1 MSESVPVARASVS
14 RVTTWARGAYA
25 ALALADTGLAAVGA
39 ERPRWVTKPLLMPA
53 LMVGRDR
60 PTQRA
65 LALCWTGDVALLGK
79 SKVAFTAGL
88 AGFLAGQVAWVAAF
102 RGRPGGGALRRHP
115 VLAVP
120 TLVVYA
126 GLNGYL
132 WKRTGPDRLPV
143 IAYSTALA
151 AMALTAMDSGVAATA
166 LGGQLFLAS
175 DALIALDR
183 FGGVRLP
190 GQEGWVMA
198 TYTAA
203 QGLLAQ

>member
-1 MSESVPVARASVS
+1 MPVARASVS
-14 RVTTWARGAYA
+14 RVTTRARGAYA

-65 LALCWTGDVALLGK
+65 LALCWTGDVALLGR

-88 AGFLAGQVAWVAAF
+88 AGFFAGQVAWVAAI
-102 RGRPGGGALRRHP
+102 RGRPGGGALRRRP
-115 VLAVP
+115 ILAVP

-132 WKRTGPDRLPV
+132 WRRTGPDRLPMIV
-143 IAYSTALA
+143 YGTALA
-151 AMALTAMDSGVAATA
+151 AMALTAMDSGAAATS

-175 DALIALDR
+175 DALIAVDR

-190 GQEGWVMA
+190 GHEGWVMA

-203 QGLLAQ
+203 QGLLAR